1 MLFRSWIESS
11 TLSLWHNC
19 RAGTVIATSAHLLP
33 SRPSSR
39 SRSLSPTNRK
49 SQPGARNPASL
60 QDFEGVPLKRQTE
73 NRERNLGLTA
83 LSQPPARGWRSR
95 SRRAKPR
102 QHWGTDEKKP
112 TDSGWFLEFWW
123 WNTEPNPCPSM
134 RFFRKALILRVLA
147 SIKWPFCIAKD
158 PGWVGA
164 GLP

>member
-1 MLFRSWIESS
+1 M
-11 TLSLWHNC
+11 
-19 RAGTVIATSAHLLP
+19 IATSAHLLP

-123 WNTEPNPCPSM
+123 PGTESNRRHGDFQSPALPTELPGREQDRHISRPPVESATCNPGPGS
-134 RFFRKALILRVLA
+134 RVPGPRPWVQKAREELA
-147 SIKWPFCIAKD
+147 
-158 PGWVGA
+158 
-164 GLP
+164 